1 MPLAERNPLST
12 AHAATS
18 QHHADAKLIWDYH
31 QLGHQLRPCSAG
43 IGLGSHDLGV
53 ATLAAGLYLAGLFP
67 VLVFSGGN
75 SPTTADVFPRGEAVH
90 YAEHAISLGV
100 PAGAII
106 IEPRAANTGQN
117 IDYSRQALAD
127 AGIPV
132 TSVMLISKPY
142 MQRRAY
148 ATIRKAWPEAEPVCA
163 SEDITFDEYLKSIGD
178 DKLVIDMLVGDLQ
191 RIIDLPRTRVRHR
204 PGRPRRRHGRLPAA
218 DRRRVRQPPH
228 EGVISHG
235 RNCCAPSTS
244 PTSCPACP
252 PSPSSTPPTSG
263 SSSTTS
269 SSPAAT
275 TSTAATSPQSLTP
288 ASPDGG

>member
-1 MPLAERNPLST
+1 MPLAERNLLST

-18 QHHADAKLIWDYH
+18 QHYSDAKLIWDYH

-53 ATLAAGLYLAGLFP
+53 ATLAAGLYRAGLFP

-127 AGIPV
+127 ARIPV

-163 SEDITFDEYLKSIGD
+163 SEDITFDEYLKTIGD

-191 RIIDLPRTRVRHR
+191 RIITYPARGFAVAQDVPDDVT
-204 PGRPRRRHGRLPAA
+204 GAYQRLIAA
-218 DRRRVRQPPH
+218 GYDSRLMK
-228 EGVISHG
+228 E
-235 RNCCAPSTS
+235 
-244 PTSCPACP
+244 
-252 PSPSSTPPTSG
+252 
-263 SSSTTS
+263 
-269 SSPAAT
+269 
-275 TSTAATSPQSLTP
+275 
-288 ASPDGG
+288 

>member
-1 MPLAERNPLST
+1 MPPPGREEPMST
-12 AHAATS
+12 AHAAS

-31 QLGHQLRPCSAG
+31 QLGHQLQPCSAG

-53 ATLAAGLYLAGLFP
+53 ATLAADLYLAGLFP

-75 SPTTADVFPRGEAVH
+75 SPTTAARFPRGEAVH
-90 YAEHAISLGV
+90 YAEHATALGV
-100 PAGAII
+100 PDAII

-148 ATIRKAWPEAEPVCA
+148 ATIRKAWPEAEPVCV

-178 DKLVIDMLVGDLQ
+178 DRLVIDMLVGDLQ
-191 RIIDLPRTRVRHR
+191 RIIEYPARGFAIAQDVPANVTDAYQ
-204 PGRPRRRHGRLPAA
+204 RLIAA
-218 DRRRVRQPPH
+218 
-228 EGVISHG
+228 GYIS
-235 RNCCAPSTS
+235 R
-244 PTSCPACP
+244 
-252 PSPSSTPPTSG
+252 
-263 SSSTTS
+263 
-269 SSPAAT
+269 
-275 TSTAATSPQSLTP
+275 LMKE
-288 ASPDGG
+288 

>member
-1 MPLAERNPLST
+1 LST

-53 ATLAAGLYLAGLFP
+53 ATLAAGLYLARLFP

-75 SPTTADVFPRGEAVH
+75 SPTTADIFPRGEAVH

-100 PAGAII
+100 PADAII
-106 IEPRAANTGQN
+106 IEPRAANTGPN
-117 IDYSRQALAD
+117 IGYSRQALAD

-148 ATIRKAWPEAEPVCA
+148 ATIRTAWPEAEPVCA
-163 SEDITFDEYLKSIGD
+163 SENVTFDEYLKSIGD
-178 DKLVIDMLVGDLQ
+178 DKLVIDMLAGDLQ
-191 RIIDLPRTRVRHR
+191 RVIDYPARGFATAQDV
-204 PGRPRRRHGRLPAA
+204 PGAVMDAYRRL
-218 DRRRVRQPPH
+218 
-228 EGVISHG
+228 
-235 RNCCAPSTS
+235 
-244 PTSCPACP
+244 
-252 PSPSSTPPTSG
+252 
-263 SSSTTS
+263 
-269 SSPAAT
+269 
-275 TSTAATSPQSLTP
+275 TAAGYDSRLMK
-288 ASPDGG
+288 G